1 MRLGVIADIHGNLP
15 ALEAVLTSLAGLCV
29 DRIVNLGDCASGPL
43 WPVETVQLLR
53 ASAMSHVRGN
63 HDRALGAASPD
74 GLGAS
79 DSYAWRN
86 LDAEARG
93 WLAGLPFELEVGGAY
108 CVHASP
114 KDDDT
119 YLLDAIEGG
128 RLVAALPE
136 AVEALLGTAGSGVV
150 LCGHSHQPRL
160 LRLDDGT
167 VVANPG
173 SVGNPAYHA
182 TEPSIHVSESG
193 APHARFAVVT
203 MTAAVAVEHHA
214 VAYDWEQAARRA
226 EANGRAD
233 WAHALRTGRM
243 PRSQWRNSRA
253 PEPDM
258 V

>member
-15 ALEAVLTSLAGLCV
+15 ALEAVLARLAGLSV

-43 WPVETVQLLR
+43 WPAETVRLLR
-53 ASAMSHVRGN
+53 ASTMSHVRGN
-63 HDRALGAASPD
+63 HDRALGALSPD

-79 DSYAWRN
+79 DSFAWRD
-86 LDAEARG
+86 LDAGARD
-93 WLAGLPFELEVGGAY
+93 WLAALPFELEIGKAR
-108 CVHASP
+108 CFHASP

-128 RLVAALPE
+128 RLVAAGPE
-136 AVEALLGTAGSGVV
+136 AVEALIGAAGPSVI

-160 LRLDDGT
+160 LRLDNGT
-167 VVANPG
+167 VVINPG

-182 TEPSIHVSESG
+182 TEPSTHISESG

-203 MTAAVAVEHHA
+203 MTGTVAIEHHA

-233 WAHALRTGRM
+233 WAHALRTGRVL
-243 PRSQWRNSRA
+243 PTR
-253 PEPDM
+253 
-258 V
+258 

>member
-1 MRLGVIADIHGNLP
+1 MRLGVIADVHGNLP
-15 ALEAVLTSLAGLCV
+15 ALEAVLARLAGLSV

-43 WPVETVQLLR
+43 WPAETVRLLR
-53 ASAMSHVRGN
+53 ATAMGHVRGN

-79 DSYAWRN
+79 DSFAWRN

-93 WLAGLPFELEVGGAY
+93 WLAGLPFEIEVGGAR
-108 CVHASP
+108 CFHASP

-128 RLVAALPE
+128 RLVAAGPE
-136 AVEALLGTAGSGVV
+136 AVETLIATAASADVI

-160 LRLDDGT
+160 LRLDNGT
-167 VVANPG
+167 VVINPG

-182 TEPSIHVSESG
+182 DHPSSHVSESG

-203 MTAAVAVEHHA
+203 LTERVAIEHHA

-226 EANGRAD
+226 EANGRPD
-233 WAHALRTGRM
+233 WAHPLRTGRVLT
-243 PRSQWRNSRA
+243 SR
-253 PEPDM
+253 
-258 V
+258 

>member
-15 ALEAVLTSLAGLCV
+15 ALEAVLERLAGLSV

-43 WPVETVQLLR
+43 WPAETVKLLR

-79 DSYAWRN
+79 DSYAWRE
-86 LDAEARG
+86 LDAEARN
-93 WLAGLPFELEVGGAY
+93 WLAALPFEIEVGGAR

-128 RLVAALPE
+128 RLVAASPG
-136 AVEALLGTAGSGVV
+136 AVEALISAARPAVI

-167 VVANPG
+167 VVVNPG

-182 TEPSIHVSESG
+182 DEPSIHVSESG

-203 MTAAVAVEHHA
+203 MTAAVAIEHHA
-214 VAYDWEQAARRA
+214 VAYEWEEAARRA
-226 EANGRAD
+226 ETNGRAD

-243 PRSQWRNSRA
+243 PRSQ
-253 PEPDM
+253 
-258 V
+258 

>member
-1 MRLGVIADIHGNLP
+1 MRLGVIADVHGNLP
-15 ALEAVLTSLAGLCV
+15 ALEAVLDRLAGLSV

-43 WPVETVQLLR
+43 WPAETVRLLR
-53 ASAMSHVRGN
+53 ATAMSHVRGN

-79 DSYAWRN
+79 DNFAWRN

-93 WLAGLPFELEVGGAY
+93 WLAALPFELEIGGAR
-108 CVHASP
+108 CFHASP

-128 RLVAALPE
+128 RLVTAGPE
-136 AVEALLGTAGSGVV
+136 AVEALIGAAGPSVV
-150 LCGHSHQPRL
+150 LRGHSHQPRL
-160 LRLDDGT
+160 LRLDNGT
-167 VVANPG
+167 VVINPG

-203 MTAAVAVEHHA
+203 LTDAVAVEHYA
-214 VAYDWEQAARRA
+214 IAYDWEHAARRA
-226 EANGRAD
+226 QMSGRAD
-233 WAHALRTGRM
+233 WAYALRTGRVQA
-243 PRSQWRNSRA
+243 SQ
-253 PEPDM
+253 
-258 V
+258 

>member
-15 ALEAVLTSLAGLCV
+15 ALEAVLARLAELSV

-43 WPVETVQLLR
+43 WPAETVRLLR
-53 ASAMSHVRGN
+53 ASTMSHVRGN

-79 DSYAWRN
+79 DNYAWRN

-93 WLAGLPFELEVGGAY
+93 WLAALPFEIDVGGAR

-119 YLLDAIEGG
+119 YLLDAIEDG
-128 RLVAALPE
+128 RLVAATPT
-136 AVEALLGTAGSGVV
+136 AVEALIGPARPAVI

-167 VVANPG
+167 VVVNPG

-182 TEPSIHVSESG
+182 TEPSLHVSESG

-203 MTAAVAVEHHA
+203 MTDQVAVELHA
-214 VAYDWEQAARRA
+214 IAYDWEPAARQA

-233 WAHALRTGRM
+233 WAHALRTGRVL
-243 PRSQWRNSRA
+243 SRQ
-253 PEPDM
+253 
-258 V
+258 

>member
-15 ALEAVLTSLAGLCV
+15 ALEAVLARLAGLSV

-43 WPVETVQLLR
+43 WPAETIRLLR
-53 ASAMSHVRGN
+53 ASPMSHVRGN
-63 HDRALGAASPD
+63 HDRALGATSPD

-79 DSYAWRN
+79 DSYAWHN

-93 WLAGLPFELEVGGAY
+93 WLAALPFDLEVGRAR

-128 RLVAALPE
+128 RLVAASPE
-136 AVEALLGTAGSGVV
+136 AVEALIGTTDSAVM

-160 LRLDDGT
+160 LRLGSGL
-167 VVANPG
+167 VVVNPG

-182 TEPSIHVSESG
+182 TEPSTHVSESG
-193 APHARFAVVT
+193 APHARFAIVH
-203 MTAAVAVEHHA
+203 MTDAVAVEHYA
-214 VAYDWEQAARRA
+214 IAYDWEHAARRA

-233 WAHALRTGRM
+233 WAHALRTGQASATR
-243 PRSQWRNSRA
+243 
-253 PEPDM
+253 
-258 V
+258 

>member
-1 MRLGVIADIHGNLP
+1 MRLGVIADVHGNLP
-15 ALEAVLTSLAGLCV
+15 ALEAVLASLAELSV

-43 WPVETVQLLR
+43 WPAETMRLLR
-53 ASAMSHVRGN
+53 ATPMSHVRGN

-86 LDAEARG
+86 LVAEARN
-93 WLAGLPFELEVGGAY
+93 WLAALPFELEVGGAH

-119 YLLDAIEGG
+119 YLLDAIEDG
-128 RLVAALPE
+128 RLVAASPG
-136 AVEALLGTAGSGVV
+136 AVEALIGTAGHAVV

-160 LRLDDGT
+160 LQLGSGA
-167 VVANPG
+167 VVVNPG
-173 SVGNPAYHA
+173 SIGNPAYHA

-203 MTAAVAVEHHA
+203 MTDAVAIEHHA
-214 VAYDWEQAARRA
+214 VAYDWGQAARRA

-233 WAHALRTGRM
+233 WAHALRTGRVL
-243 PRSQWRNSRA
+243 PAR
-253 PEPDM
+253 
-258 V
+258 